1 MYLNSYRAPRYPM
14 PQPLIF
20 VLLLC
25 LVFSAEGLLDRPSF
39 AQSQPE
45 ITRDDVQPMGQ
56 WFDFRQARYGSNGVL
71 LHLRTGYE
79 RAVLMPEP
87 IELKAGQSSLPGCD
101 VEIDSDVIGFYPT
114 RSFKR
119 QSIKFVGLE
128 SGAVYEL
135 KVRSSTAGIRQPLQI
150 SR

>member
-1 MYLNSYRAPRYPM
+1 M
-14 PQPLIF
+14 PTPLIY
-20 VLLLC
+20 VLSLI
-25 LVFSAEGLLDRPSF
+25 LVFSAEGLLNRPLL
-39 AQSQPE
+39 AQTQPE
-45 ITRDDVQPMGQ
+45 ITRDNVQPMGQ

-87 IELKAGQSSLPGCD
+87 IELKAGQSNLPGCD
-101 VEIDSDVIGFYPT
+101 IEIDSDVIGFYPT

-119 QSIKFVGLE
+119 QSVEFIGLE
-128 SGAVYEL
+128 SGTVYVL
-135 KVRSSTAGIRQPLQI
+135 KVRSSTTGIRQPLQI